1 MKELFATYVL
11 KNDKNETLAEFESNV
26 SPEVLQ
32 DFLKENQ
39 NRFCKDKFIEYLKK
53 FYTKIQKFSVL

>member
-11 KNDKNETLAEFESNV
+11 KNDKNETITEFESNV

-53 FYTKIQKFSVL
+53 FQRVIQKFNVL